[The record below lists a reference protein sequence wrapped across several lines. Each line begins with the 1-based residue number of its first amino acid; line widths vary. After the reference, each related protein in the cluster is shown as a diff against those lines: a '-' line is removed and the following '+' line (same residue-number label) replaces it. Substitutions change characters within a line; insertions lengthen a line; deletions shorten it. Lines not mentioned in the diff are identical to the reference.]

1 MSGRLSGLRLEMN
14 GESEFALQD
23 APVLRRVWVEQEIA
37 PGQEIVVGERSYRV
51 LGFDPV
57 SVRPRRLYVED
68 RSTEHRYVVEIP
80 EW

>member
-1 MSGRLSGLRLEMN
+1 VAE
-14 GESEFALQD
+14 LQRIW
-23 APVLRRVWVEQEIA
+23 AEQDLVCGDFVAIGA
-37 PGQEIVVGERSYRV
+37 SRYRV

-68 RSTEHRYVVEIP
+68 ASSGHRVELEIP